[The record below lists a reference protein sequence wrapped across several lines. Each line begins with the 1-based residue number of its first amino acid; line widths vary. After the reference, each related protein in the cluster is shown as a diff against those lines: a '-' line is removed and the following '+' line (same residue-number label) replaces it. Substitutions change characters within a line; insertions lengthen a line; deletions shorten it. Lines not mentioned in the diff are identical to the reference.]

1 MPLTDVAVRT
11 AKPGANVIKL
21 SDGGG
26 LQLYVTPAGGKH
38 WKLAYRFDGKQMTM
52 RLGPYPS
59 ITLAEA
65 RDRRSKAKAL
75 LADGIDPAK
84 ARENEEVERAAAEAA
99 KQALELDT
107 FGRIADEYLA
117 KVQREGLSEGTVGKL
132 RWILSLVGEEF
143 AAKPLT
149 TIKAKDV
156 LAVLKRVEE
165 RGRLETA
172 GRLRETIGRVFRYAI
187 ATARAETDPT
197 PALLGALTAP
207 KVTHRAAILDPQKF
221 GGLLRAIEHYDG
233 QPTTRAAFKLL
244 AYLFPRPGELRQA
257 EWREFDLDRAV
268 WTIPASR
275 SKMRREHRIPLPHQA
290 LEVLKEIRPYAGPS
304 GLLFQGFG
312 VSGGLGRKVAPKPI
326 SEVTLLAGLRRMGYA
341 KEEMSAH
348 GFRSVASTFLNT
360 SGRFNPDAIEAALA
374 HMDPNKVRKAYN
386 RGDYFEER
394 VAMMAWWADHIDGL
408 RDGAKVV
415 PIRA

>member
-1 MPLTDVAVRT
+1 MESIPRR
-11 AKPGANVIKL
+11 
-21 SDGGG
+21 
-26 LQLYVTPAGGKH
+26 
-38 WKLAYRFDGKQMTM
+38 LA
-52 RLGPYPS
+52 
-59 ITLAEA
+59 
-65 RDRRSKAKAL
+65 RSKTPNAPPPKPPSGA
-75 LADGIDPAK
+75 IDF
-84 ARENEEVERAAAEAA
+84 
-99 KQALELDT
+99 DT

-132 RWILSLVGEEF
+132 RWILGLVGDDF
-143 AAKPLT
+143 AAKPVT
-149 TIKAKDV
+149 AIKARDV
-156 LAVLKRVEE
+156 LAVLKRVEQ

-187 ATARAETDPT
+187 ATARAEADPT

-207 KVTHRAAILDPQKF
+207 VVTHRAAILDPVKF
-221 GGLLRAIEHYDG
+221 GGLLRAIDAYDG
-233 QPTTRAAFKLL
+233 MATTRCALKLL

-257 EWREFDLDRAV
+257 MWSEFDLDRAV
-268 WTIPASR
+268 WAIPASR
-275 SKMRREHRIPLPHQA
+275 MKMRREHRIPLPRQA
-290 LEVLKEIRPYAGPS
+290 LAVLQELRPYAGSS
-304 GLLFQGFG
+304 GLVFQGLG
-312 VSGGLGRKVAPKPI
+312 MSGGVGRKVAPKPI
-326 SEVTLLAGLRRMGYA
+326 SEVTLLSALRRMGYS
-341 KEEMSAH
+341 KEEASAH
-348 GFRSVASTFLNT
+348 GFRSTASTFLNA